1 MKMIV
6 TIIPTD
12 LVTNS
17 LSSLFCPFIE
27 TTNKNHI
34 FRKLVWSGNEKQF
47 SLFLKSE
54 SCSTLQVYQIQQIF
68 LIKGFSY
75 MLFLLVLQFHD
86 IISTDN
92 LTNLIWLTLFGYTRL
107 KYFLSNLGCWKPCEP
122 PPPPRHVKKV
132 SSINQYS

>member
-34 FRKLVWSGNEKQF
+34 FRKLVWSGNEK
-47 SLFLKSE
+47 
-54 SCSTLQVYQIQQIF
+54 
-68 LIKGFSY
+68 
-75 MLFLLVLQFHD
+75 
-86 IISTDN
+86 
-92 LTNLIWLTLFGYTRL
+92 
-107 KYFLSNLGCWKPCEP
+107 
-122 PPPPRHVKKV
+122 
-132 SSINQYS
+132 